1 MAGRRPFESLYIHVP
16 FCHGKCDYCA
26 FYSLGRYGRP
36 EQDAYLRRMLM
47 EMAER
52 SSDCAT
58 LRSVFFGGGTP
69 TALDDDLF
77 ERLLDSVRSH
87 FRFSEDTEWTIEANP
102 ESLSEEK
109 IAIMASHGV
118 TRLSMGIQ
126 SFAPRTRMTLGRRGH
141 LEGLES
147 KVDAIRKA
155 GIRHVNFDFIYN
167 VPGQTPDDFR
177 MDLRKA
183 LMLRPDHVSAYAL
196 TIEEG
201 TALAKHET
209 AVDDDDFLEFWRLAD
224 DILAEGGLRRYE
236 ISNFAKSDCKCRH
249 NNDIW
254 HGATYLG
261 IGPAAT
267 SFDGMDRWT
276 QVSDLRKWL
285 DGDTSEMDI
294 LPPDKRDAEILAF
307 GMRTVDG
314 WTWRQFAERTGV
326 DAKSLRGKEIS
337 RLQQLGLVMTDDN
350 GFRPTARGLL
360 FNDEIVMELL

>member
-26 FYSLGRYGRP
+26 FYSLGSYGRA
-36 EQDAYLRRMLM
+36 EQDAYIHRMLK
-47 EMAER
+47 EMAEH
-52 SSDCAT
+52 SSNCAA
-58 LRSVFFGGGTP
+58 LGSVFLGGGTP

-77 ERLLDSVRSH
+77 ERLLDGVRSH
-87 FRFSEDTEWTIEANP
+87 FRFSDNTEWTIEANP

-126 SFAPRTRMTLGRRGH
+126 SFTPRTRLTLGRRGH

-147 KVDAIRKA
+147 KVDAIRQA
-155 GIRHVNFDFIYN
+155 GIRHINLDFIYN
-167 VPGQTPDDFR
+167 VPGQTADDFR
-177 MDLRKA
+177 MDLRKS
-183 LMLRPDHVSAYAL
+183 LMLKPDHVSAYAL

-201 TALAKHET
+201 TALAKHGT
-209 AVDDDDFLEFWRLAD
+209 AVDDDEFLEFWRLAD
-224 DILAEGGLRRYE
+224 DILAEGGLHRYE
-236 ISNFAKSDCKCRH
+236 ISNFAKLGCKCRH

-254 HGATYLG
+254 HGMTYLG

-285 DGDTSEMDI
+285 EGDTPEMDI
-294 LPPDKRDAEILAF
+294 LPPEKRDAEILAF

-314 WTWRQFAERTGV
+314 WTWRQFAERVGV
-326 DAKSLRGKEIS
+326 DANTFRGKVLAK
-337 RLQQLGLVMTDDN
+337 LQRLGLVTIDDK

>member
-26 FYSLGRYGRP
+26 FYSLGRYGRS
-36 EQDAYLRRMLM
+36 EQEAYLRRMQK
-47 EMAER
+47 EMTDR

-77 ERLLDSVRSH
+77 ERLLDGVRSH

-109 IAIMASHGV
+109 IAIMASYGV

-126 SFAPRTRMTLGRRGH
+126 SFASRTRMTLGRRGH
-141 LEGLES
+141 LEGLEN

-155 GIRHVNFDFIYN
+155 GIRHINFDFIYN

-183 LMLRPDHVSAYAL
+183 LQLKPDHVSAYAL

-236 ISNFAKSDCKCRH
+236 ISNFAKSDGKCRH

-276 QVSDLRKWL
+276 QVSDLQKWL
-285 DGDTSEMDI
+285 DGDAPEMDI

-337 RLQQLGLVMTDDN
+337 RLQQLGLVMTDDK